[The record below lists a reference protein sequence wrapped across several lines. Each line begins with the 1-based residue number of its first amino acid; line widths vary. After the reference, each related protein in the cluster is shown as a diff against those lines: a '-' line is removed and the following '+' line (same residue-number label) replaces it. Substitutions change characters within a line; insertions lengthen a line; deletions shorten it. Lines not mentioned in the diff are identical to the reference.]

1 MELVMGLFDSL
12 KIFLRAV
19 DTEYDR
25 RIRAASNVKA
35 YQVGGHGSHDA
46 QARPVDSDRVN
57 GHGSAVVVERSQG
70 EGGVVGDLQANA
82 GPQGDRG

>member
-35 YQVGGHGSHDA
+35 YHAGGHG
-46 QARPVDSDRVN
+46 ARDTHAVGEEHTN
-57 GHGSAVVVERSQG
+57 GHTSMAENERLQG
-70 EGGVVGDLQANA
+70 EGGALGDLQSNA
-82 GPQGDRG
+82 GPQLRNGG